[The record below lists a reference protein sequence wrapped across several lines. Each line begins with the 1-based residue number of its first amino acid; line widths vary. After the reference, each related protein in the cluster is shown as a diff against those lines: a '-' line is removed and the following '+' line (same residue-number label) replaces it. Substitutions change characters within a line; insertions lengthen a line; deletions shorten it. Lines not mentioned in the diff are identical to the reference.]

1 MRVIILNQR
10 GLILQIL
17 SNVNPEKCYLT
28 VAKNLKSSYSRL
40 KNLVILSHYERYAD
54 LDCLN
59 TFKDTLTTVNVL
71 LVTYSSRQRLEEIVP
86 SRLSPAQACSVDL
99 QSGLHLSEYNR

>member
-17 SNVNPEKCYLT
+17 SNVNLEKCYIT

-40 KNLVILSHYERYAD
+40 KNLVILSHSERFAD
-54 LDCLN
+54 LDCLT
-59 TFKDTLTTVNVL
+59 TFQDTLTKVNVI
-71 LVTYSSRQRLEEIVP
+71 LVSYSSREKLEAIV
-86 SRLSPAQACSVDL
+86 SSDIAFV
-99 QSGLHLSEYNR
+99 